1 MKRLV
6 IIAAALVLTGPIQLP
21 VGAQDASEQFVGE
34 ATVNVINVPV
44 RVVDRKTGEPVTGLG
59 PEAFRIL
66 ESGTEQTISN
76 FSEIDDKIAV
86 RTVSED
92 GVETRAD
99 DEVGITKPLE
109 IIYFFDLFLMYKS
122 DRDRAIEGLES
133 LYADGVPEGESVSV
147 VVFDDALETLVD
159 RSDER
164 REILEGIEELKYIK
178 ALGINQ
184 RITFT
189 EALSDAPVTND
200 RDTGF
205 YERRQRNTEY
215 MIDLERKISR
225 VGNALL
231 ATMARYARADGRR
244 ILVAFTP
251 GFPKSDW
258 SPTYYSVDFLNAA
271 VEYPQED
278 LWRKIGNEASD
289 LGFTLYT
296 VDTSGL
302 TSPSQSDVTSGITD
316 SVAAMQRDA
325 ITTGATAIDGQ
336 QTQFQSPNGPSS
348 SQAAG
353 INPAEDSQNLGQFL
367 EYSRKYLLIST
378 AEATGGN
385 AIFTG
390 DVAASM
396 DQVLSSLD
404 HYYSIGYTADHIGDG
419 QTYEIEVELD
429 GHPNY
434 QVVHRTAYV
443 DLPAS
448 TRTAQALRSEMLFG
462 GDANPLG
469 IRVELGKSDSRFRLG
484 AVGSKRVRIP
494 INVKI
499 PYSRLMMV
507 PRGDVH
513 WGKVQ
518 ITFFG
523 EDPSGNQSE
532 LASFEQPITVA
543 ADRYDEAVAR
553 GYFSYSATVEVEGGE
568 QTVYVG
574 VQDTLGGR
582 TSIIPYT
589 FDHTDPTRPP
599 SDYGAMRFQPARIP
613 RVGGRRS
620 ST

>member
-6 IIAAALVLTGPIQLP
+6 VICAAALLSSAPLPLT
-21 VGAQDASEQFVGE
+21 AQDASQQFIGE
-34 ATVNVINVPV
+34 ATVNVIEVPV
-44 RVVDRKTGEPVTGLG
+44 RVFDRATGEPVTGLG
-59 PEAFRIL
+59 PEAFRII

-76 FSEIDDKIAV
+76 FSEIEDKIAV
-86 RTVSED
+86 RTVSEE
-92 GVETRAD
+92 GVEIRAD
-99 DEVGITKPLE
+99 DGVGITKPLE
-109 IIYFFDLFLMYKS
+109 IIYFFDLFLMYKT

-133 LYADGVPEGESVSV
+133 LYADGIPEGESVSL

-159 RSDER
+159 RSDDR
-164 REILEGIEELKYIK
+164 RELLEGIDELKYIR

-189 EALSDAPVTND
+189 EGLSDAPVTND

-215 MIDLERKISR
+215 MVDLERKIGQ

-251 GFPKSDW
+251 GYPKSDW

-278 LWRKIGNEASD
+278 LWRKIGHEASD

-325 ITTGATAIDGQ
+325 ITTGVTATTGQ
-336 QTQFQSPNGPSS
+336 RSQFQSPDGPSS

-353 INPAEDSQNLGQFL
+353 IDPTEDSQNLGQWL
-367 EYSRKYLLIST
+367 ERSRKYLLIST

-385 AIFTG
+385 AVFTG

-396 DQVLSSLD
+396 DKILSSLD
-404 HYYSIGYTADHIGDG
+404 HYYSIGYTAEHIGDG
-419 QTYEIEVELD
+419 KVYEIEVELENQPD
-429 GHPNY
+429 Y
-434 QVVHRTAYV
+434 RVVHRTAYV

-448 TRTAQALRSEMLFG
+448 TRAAQALRSEMLFG

-469 IRVELGKSDSRFRLG
+469 IRVELGESDSRFRLG
-484 AVGSKRVRIP
+484 AAGSKRVQIP
-494 INVKI
+494 MKVKI

-523 EDPSGNQSE
+523 EDSSGNQSE

-574 VQDTLGGR
+574 VQDTLGDR
-582 TSIIPYT
+582 TSILPYT
-589 FDHTDPTRPP
+589 FEN
-599 SDYGAMRFQPARIP
+599 
-613 RVGGRRS
+613 
-620 ST
+620 

>member
-6 IIAAALVLTGPIQLP
+6 VICAAALLSSAPLPLT
-21 VGAQDASEQFVGE
+21 AQDASQQFIGE
-34 ATVNVINVPV
+34 ATVNVIEVPV
-44 RVVDRKTGEPVTGLG
+44 RVFDRATGEPVTGLG
-59 PEAFRIL
+59 REAFRII

-76 FSEIDDKIAV
+76 FSEIEDKIAV
-86 RTVSED
+86 RTVSEE
-92 GVETRAD
+92 GVEIRAD
-99 DEVGITKPLE
+99 DGVGITKPLE
-109 IIYFFDLFLMYKS
+109 IIYFFDLFLMYKT

-133 LYADGVPEGESVSV
+133 LYADGIPEGESVSL

-159 RSDER
+159 RSDDR
-164 REILEGIEELKYIK
+164 RELLEGIDELKYIR

-189 EALSDAPVTND
+189 EGLSDAPVTND

-215 MIDLERKISR
+215 MVDLERKIGQ

-251 GFPKSDW
+251 GYPKSDW

-278 LWRKIGNEASD
+278 LWRKIGHEASD

-325 ITTGATAIDGQ
+325 ITTGVTAITGQ
-336 QTQFQSPNGPSS
+336 RSQFQSPDGPSS

-353 INPAEDSQNLGQFL
+353 IDPTEDSQNLGQWL
-367 EYSRKYLLIST
+367 ERSRKYLLIST

-385 AIFTG
+385 AVFTG

-396 DQVLSSLD
+396 DKILSSLD
-404 HYYSIGYTADHIGDG
+404 HYYSIGYTAEHIGDG
-419 QTYEIEVELD
+419 KVYEIEVELENQPD
-429 GHPNY
+429 Y
-434 QVVHRTAYV
+434 RVVHRTAYV

-448 TRTAQALRSEMLFG
+448 TRAAQALRSEMLFG

-469 IRVELGKSDSRFRLG
+469 IRVELGESDSRFRLG
-484 AVGSKRVRIP
+484 AAGSKRVQIP
-494 INVKI
+494 MKVKI

-523 EDPSGNQSE
+523 EDSSGNQSE

-574 VQDTLGGR
+574 VQDTLGDR
-582 TSIIPYT
+582 TSILPYT
-589 FDHTDPTRPP
+589 FEN
-599 SDYGAMRFQPARIP
+599 
-613 RVGGRRS
+613 
-620 ST
+620 

>member
-1 MKRLV
+1 MNRLL
-6 IIAAALVLTGPIQLP
+6 IIVAVLALAGLGHSP
-21 VGAQDASEQFVGE
+21 VGAQDPSQQFVGE
-34 ATVNVINVPV
+34 ATVNVIDVPV
-44 RVVDRKTGEPVTGLG
+44 RVFDRSTGEPVTGLG
-59 PEAFRIL
+59 PEAFRVI

-76 FSEIDDKIAV
+76 FSEIDAKIAV

-92 GVETRAD
+92 GVETRAAND
-99 DEVGITKPLE
+99 SEITRPLE
-109 IIYFFDLFLMYKS
+109 VIYFFDLFLMYKT
-122 DRDRAIEGLES
+122 DRDRAIKGLES
-133 LYADGVPEGESVSV
+133 LYADGVPEGESVSL
-147 VVFDDALETLVD
+147 VVFDDAMETLVD
-159 RSDER
+159 RSDNR
-164 REILEGIEELKYIK
+164 REILDGIEELKYIK

-215 MIDLERKISR
+215 MIDLERKISQ

-244 ILVAFTP
+244 VLVAFTP

-278 LWRKIGNEASD
+278 LWRKIGHEASD

-302 TSPSQSDVTSGITD
+302 TSPSQSDVTSGVTD

-325 ITTGATAIDGQ
+325 ITTGVTATTGQ
-336 QTQFQSPNGPSS
+336 RSQFQSPAGPSS

-353 INPAEDSQNLGQFL
+353 IDPTEDSQNLGQWL
-367 EYSRKYLLIST
+367 ERSRKYLLIST

-385 AIFTG
+385 AVFTG

-396 DQVLSSLD
+396 EQVRSSLD
-404 HYYSIGYTADHIGDG
+404 HYYSIGYTAEHIGDG

-448 TRTAQALRSEMLFG
+448 TRAAQALRSEMLFG

-469 IRVELGKSDSRFRLG
+469 VRVDLGDSDSRFRLG
-484 AVGSKRVRIP
+484 AAGSKRVQIP
-494 INVKI
+494 MKVKI

-523 EDPSGNQSE
+523 EDSSGNQSE

-543 ADRYDEAVAR
+543 ADRYEEAVAR
-553 GYFSYSATVEVEGGE
+553 GYFSYSTTVEVEGGE

-589 FDHTDPTRPP
+589 FDH
-599 SDYGAMRFQPARIP
+599 
-613 RVGGRRS
+613 
-620 ST
+620 

>member
-6 IIAAALVLTGPIQLP
+6 VICVALALLSSAPLPLT
-21 VGAQDASEQFVGE
+21 AQDASQQFIGE
-34 ATVNVINVPV
+34 ATVNVIEVPV
-44 RVVDRKTGEPVTGLG
+44 RVFDRATGEPVTGLG
-59 PEAFRIL
+59 PEAFRII

-76 FSEIDDKIAV
+76 FSEIEDKIAV
-86 RTVSED
+86 RTVSEE
-92 GVETRAD
+92 GVEIRAD
-99 DEVGITKPLE
+99 DGVGITKPLE
-109 IIYFFDLFLMYKS
+109 IIYFFDLFLMYKT

-133 LYADGVPEGESVSV
+133 LYADGIPEGESVSL

-159 RSDER
+159 RSDDR
-164 REILEGIEELKYIK
+164 RELLEGIDELKYIR

-189 EALSDAPVTND
+189 EGLSDAPVTND

-215 MIDLERKISR
+215 MVDLERKIGQ

-251 GFPKSDW
+251 GYPKSDW

-278 LWRKIGNEASD
+278 LWRKIGHEASD

-325 ITTGATAIDGQ
+325 ITTGVTAITGQ
-336 QTQFQSPNGPSS
+336 RSQFQSPDGPSS

-353 INPAEDSQNLGQFL
+353 IDPTEDSQNLGQWL
-367 EYSRKYLLIST
+367 ERSRKYLLIST

-385 AIFTG
+385 AVFTG

-396 DQVLSSLD
+396 DKILSSLD
-404 HYYSIGYTADHIGDG
+404 HYYSIGYTAEHIGDG
-419 QTYEIEVELD
+419 KVYEIEVELENQPD
-429 GHPNY
+429 Y
-434 QVVHRTAYV
+434 RVVHRTAYV

-448 TRTAQALRSEMLFG
+448 TRAAQALRSEMLFG

-469 IRVELGKSDSRFRLG
+469 IRVELGESDSRFRLG
-484 AVGSKRVRIP
+484 AAGSKRVQIP
-494 INVKI
+494 MKVKI

-523 EDPSGNQSE
+523 EDSSGNQSE

-574 VQDTLGGR
+574 VQDTLGDR
-582 TSIIPYT
+582 TSILPYT
-589 FDHTDPTRPP
+589 FEN
-599 SDYGAMRFQPARIP
+599 
-613 RVGGRRS
+613 
-620 ST
+620 

>member
-6 IIAAALVLTGPIQLP
+6 VICAAALLSSAPLPLT
-21 VGAQDASEQFVGE
+21 AQDASQQFIGE
-34 ATVNVINVPV
+34 ATVNVIEVPV
-44 RVVDRKTGEPVTGLG
+44 RVFDRATGEPVTGLG
-59 PEAFRIL
+59 PEAFRII

-76 FSEIDDKIAV
+76 FSEIEDKIAV
-86 RTVSED
+86 RTVSEE
-92 GVETRAD
+92 GVEIRAD
-99 DEVGITKPLE
+99 DGVGITKPLE
-109 IIYFFDLFLMYKS
+109 IIYFFDLFLMYKT

-133 LYADGVPEGESVSV
+133 LYADGIPEGESVSL

-159 RSDER
+159 RSDDR
-164 REILEGIEELKYIK
+164 RELLEGIDELKYIR

-189 EALSDAPVTND
+189 EGLSDAPVTND

-215 MIDLERKISR
+215 MVDLERKIGQ

-251 GFPKSDW
+251 GYPKSDW

-278 LWRKIGNEASD
+278 LWRKIGHEASD

-325 ITTGATAIDGQ
+325 ITTGVTAITGQ
-336 QTQFQSPNGPSS
+336 RSQFQSPDGPSS

-353 INPAEDSQNLGQFL
+353 IDPTEDSQNLGQWL
-367 EYSRKYLLIST
+367 ERSRKYLLIST

-385 AIFTG
+385 AVFTG

-396 DQVLSSLD
+396 DKILSSLD
-404 HYYSIGYTADHIGDG
+404 HYYSIGYTAEHIGDG
-419 QTYEIEVELD
+419 KVYEIEVELENQPD
-429 GHPNY
+429 Y
-434 QVVHRTAYV
+434 RVVHRTAYV

-448 TRTAQALRSEMLFG
+448 TRAAQALRSEMLFG

-469 IRVELGKSDSRFRLG
+469 IRVELGESDSRFRLG
-484 AVGSKRVRIP
+484 AAGSKRVQIP
-494 INVKI
+494 MKVKI

-523 EDPSGNQSE
+523 EDSSGNQSE

-574 VQDTLGGR
+574 VQDTLGDR
-582 TSIIPYT
+582 TSILPYT
-589 FDHTDPTRPP
+589 FEN
-599 SDYGAMRFQPARIP
+599 
-613 RVGGRRS
+613 
-620 ST
+620 

>member
-1 MKRLV
+1 MKRLL
-6 IIAAALVLTGPIQLP
+6 IIATALVLAGPIQSP
-21 VGAQDASEQFVGE
+21 VGAQDPSQQFVGE
-34 ATVNVINVPV
+34 ATVNVIDVPV
-44 RVVDRKTGEPVTGLG
+44 RVIDRTTGEPVTGLG
-59 PEAFRIL
+59 PEAFRVL
-66 ESGTEQTISN
+66 ESGAEQTISN
-76 FSEIDDKIAV
+76 FSEIDDKVAV

-92 GVETRAD
+92 GVETHA
-99 DEVGITKPLE
+99 EAGAEITRPLE
-109 IIYFFDLFLMYKS
+109 VIYFFDLFLMYKT

-133 LYADGVPEGESVSV
+133 LYANGVPEGENVSL

-159 RSDER
+159 RSDDR
-164 REILEGIEELKYIK
+164 REILEGIDELRYVK

-205 YERRQRNTEY
+205 YERRQRNSEY
-215 MIDLERKISR
+215 MVDLERKIGQ

-251 GFPKSDW
+251 GYPKSDW
-258 SPTYYSVDFLNAA
+258 SPTYYSVDFMNAA

-278 LWRKIGNEASD
+278 LWRKIGYEASD
-289 LGFTLYT
+289 QGFTLYT

-325 ITTGATAIDGQ
+325 ITTGVTATTGQ
-336 QTQFQSPNGPSS
+336 RSQFESPSGPSS

-353 INPAEDSQNLGQFL
+353 ISPTEDSQNLGQWL
-367 EYSRKYLLIST
+367 ERSRKYLLIST

-385 AIFTG
+385 AFFTG
-390 DVAASM
+390 DVAKSM
-396 DQVLSSLD
+396 EHVRSNLD

-419 QTYEIEVELD
+419 QTYKIEVELVD
-429 GHPNY
+429 HPNY
-434 QVVHRTAYV
+434 EVVHRTAYI

-448 TRTAQALRSEMLFG
+448 TRAAQALRSDMLFG

-469 IRVELGKSDSRFRLG
+469 IRVEVGDSDSRFRLG
-484 AVGSKRVRIP
+484 AAGSKRVQIVMK
-494 INVKI
+494 VKI
-499 PYSRLMMV
+499 PYSRLMMI

-523 EDPSGNQSE
+523 EDSSGNQSE
-532 LASFEQPITVA
+532 IASFEQPITVA
-543 ADRYDEAVAR
+543 ADRYEEAVAR
-553 GYFSYSATVEVEGGE
+553 GFFSYSATVEIEGGE

-582 TSIIPYT
+582 TSIVPHT
-589 FDHTDPTRPP
+589 FDH
-599 SDYGAMRFQPARIP
+599 
-613 RVGGRRS
+613 
-620 ST
+620 